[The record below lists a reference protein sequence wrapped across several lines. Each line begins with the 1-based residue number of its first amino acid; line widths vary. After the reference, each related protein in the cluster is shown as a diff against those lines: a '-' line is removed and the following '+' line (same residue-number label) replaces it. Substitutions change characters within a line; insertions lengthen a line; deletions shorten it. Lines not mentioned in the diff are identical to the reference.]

1 MKSTLYRYERKWVCN
16 SKNKLDLI
24 IALSR
29 SNLFFTY
36 QYPNRKVHSI
46 YFDDE
51 KHSSII
57 ENLDGVSI
65 KNKIRLRWYGKINFI
80 ENPILEI
87 KHKKAFENKKILIE
101 VKNIN
106 NLKLNDHKNLNLIK
120 KVVNS
125 KVNSKKILSPILT
138 TNYERQY
145 FISSNGL
152 IRATLDYDLK
162 SIYLKNYSQIDIIK
176 YFNNHCILEI
186 KYPTNLDKYV
196 RDNLKDISLRLS
208 KNSKFVNS
216 AVNIPSY
223 YY

>member
-16 SKNKLDLI
+16 IKNKLDLI

-36 QYPNRKVHSI
+36 QYPKRKVNSI

-51 KHSSII
+51 KYSSII
-57 ENLDGVSI
+57 ENLDGVSE
-65 KNKIRLRWYGKINFI
+65 KKKIRLRWYGKINFI
-80 ENPILEI
+80 ENPVLEI
-87 KHKKAFENKKILIE
+87 KHKKGFENKKILIKINE
-101 VKNIN
+101 LN
-106 NLKLNDHKNLNLIK
+106 NLKLNNHKNLNLIK

-125 KVNSKKILSPILT
+125 KVKSKKILSPILT
-138 TNYERQY
+138 TNYEREY

-162 SIYLKNYSQIDIIK
+162 SIYLKNFSQIEIIK
-176 YFNNHCILEI
+176 NFHYHCILEI
-186 KYPTNLDKYV
+186 KYPNNLDKYV
-196 RDNLKDISLRLS
+196 RENLRDISLRLS

-216 AVNIPSY
+216 AVNLPSY